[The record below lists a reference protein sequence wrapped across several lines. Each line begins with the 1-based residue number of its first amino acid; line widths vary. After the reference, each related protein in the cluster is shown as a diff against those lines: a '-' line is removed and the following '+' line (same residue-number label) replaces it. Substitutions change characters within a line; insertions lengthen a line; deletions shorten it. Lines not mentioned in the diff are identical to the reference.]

1 MINSLQKNRRRMSIA
16 FGVVAVSP
24 TFIGLFMFL
33 VTPRYF
39 RPLFEGSIGLLL
51 LGTLV
56 ATMCV
61 GYALLQASARLFRKG
76 RAALGVL
83 LLAVYTMFWGVAFWI
98 VMLGPA
104 VLILMK
110 PRS

>member
-1 MINSLQKNRRRMSIA
+1 
-16 FGVVAVSP
+16 
-24 TFIGLFMFL
+24 MFL
-33 VTPRYF
+33 ATPRYF
-39 RPLFEGSIGLLL
+39 RPVFETIVGLLL
-51 LGTLV
+51 LGILV

-61 GYALLQASARLFRKG
+61 GYALLQAAARLFRKG
-76 RAALGVL
+76 SAALGVL
-83 LLAVYTMFWGVAFWI
+83 LLAVYTMLWGFAVWI